1 MNNFIEHTH
10 IFTEQADADDAII
23 VPLLVHNGPLRFIEA
38 MVYLSDVAGSP
49 TAVSIDLDITD
60 GTTTNNVIAGGSIGN
75 AAGQTRLTPDSQTD
89 GTADIPPDG
98 DDNRRYEIDFNFSG
112 GTTPTAS
119 GTLVLRFAV

>member
-10 IFTEQADADDAII
+10 IFTEQDDADDAIV